1 MSEAIQR
8 KFNGLIVL
16 AVEPNSPAAHAGLQ
30 AGDRLLRVNGFQL
43 RDLIDFRY
51 HTAEE
56 RMTLELEREGK
67 TLTKRLKRRE
77 SEPIGLHF
85 QFELADEIHTCDN
98 KCVFCFI
105 HQMPKGMRRSL
116 YLMDDDYRL
125 SFLHGNYVTLTNMS
139 QEEFDRL
146 IEQRLSPIYVSVH
159 ATEPAVRAVMLG
171 RAGREPVL
179 PRLQVLA
186 EHGIEVHAQIVLC
199 PGLNDANN
207 FTRTLL
213 DLERMHPEVSGFP
226 GGVLSIAVVPV
237 GLSKFRDKL
246 YPLSPVNSE
255 YAQEFLTEIE
265 PWHRRFKKRLG
276 TRFVF
281 LSDEW
286 FYSAGQPVP
295 GKAYYEDFPQLED
308 GVGTSRL
315 FLDETGRLA
324 RRLPETIDKSVRATL
339 VTGELPQNL
348 IRELAQRLN
357 LVGGVELNVCV
368 IPNDFFGGNI
378 NIAGLITG
386 QDIAKN
392 LKEFN
397 PHPHVFIPSICL
409 RDNHL
414 FLDDWTVD
422 QLAGETGLEIGVVK
436 PHPKALWE
444 AIRERGS
451 EV

>member
-8 KFNGLIVL
+8 KFNGLIVQ
-16 AVEPNSPAAHAGLQ
+16 AVEPGSPAARAGLQ

-56 RMTLELEREGK
+56 RVVLELERGEK

-77 SEPIGLHF
+77 SEPVGLQF

-159 ATEPAVRAVMLG
+159 ATEPAVRAIMLG
-171 RAGREPVL
+171 RAGREPIL

-186 EHGIEVHAQIVLC
+186 EHGIDIHAQIVLC
-199 PGLNDANN
+199 PGLNDASN

-213 DLERMHPEVSGFP
+213 DLERMHPEISGLP

-237 GLSKFRDKL
+237 GLTKFRDKL
-246 YPLSPVNSE
+246 YPLSPVSPE
-255 YAQEFLTEIE
+255 YACEFLAEVE
-265 PWHRRFKKRLG
+265 PWYRRFKKRLS

-286 FYSAGQPVP
+286 FYSAGQSVP
-295 GKAYYEDFPQLED
+295 GKTYYEDFPQLED

-315 FLDETGRLA
+315 FLDETERLT
-324 RRLPETIDKSVRATL
+324 RRLPERIAQPVRATL
-339 VTGELPQNL
+339 VTGELPQSL
-348 IRELAQRLN
+348 VRELADRLN
-357 LVGGVELNVCV
+357 RVAGVELNVCV
-368 IPNDFFGGNI
+368 VPNDFFGGNI

-392 LKEFN
+392 LKAFT
-397 PHPHVFIPSICL
+397 PHPRVFIPSICL
-409 RDNHL
+409 RDDYL
-414 FLDDWTVD
+414 FLDDWTIE
-422 QLAGETGLEIGVVK
+422 QLAEETGLEISVVK
-436 PHPKALWE
+436 PHPNALWH
-444 AIRERGS
+444 AIR
-451 EV
+451 